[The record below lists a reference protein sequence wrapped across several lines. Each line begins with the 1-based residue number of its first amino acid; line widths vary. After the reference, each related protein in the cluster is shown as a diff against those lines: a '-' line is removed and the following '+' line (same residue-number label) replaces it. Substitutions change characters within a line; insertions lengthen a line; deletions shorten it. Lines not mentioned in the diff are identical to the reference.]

1 MRLQREVFFY
11 RVFLPPRV
19 VKTAV
24 FFVEGFEILLKHCR
38 IRYLFALLVCGGVE
52 VIYVARIFLIGQYC
66 VGFRA
71 GRAGGEHIVFVDFID
86 GDNRF
91 RVRLKDIRV
100 TPVCTVLAQF
110 AAVIIIPKAVLTN
123 SDFLADEIA
132 VIVIFVLSMVPDGN
146 NTGNR
151 DFGFCI
157 PL

>member
-1 MRLQREVFFY
+1 MQAENIL
-11 RVFLPPRV
+11 FL
-19 VKTAV
+19 
-24 FFVEGFEILLKHCR
+24 
-38 IRYLFALLVCGGVE
+38 
-52 VIYVARIFLIGQYC
+52 
-66 VGFRA
+66 
-71 GRAGGEHIVFVDFID
+71 VDFID

-132 VIVIFVLSMVPDGN
+132 VIVIFVLSMVSDGN

-157 PL
+157 TVINHIPLLRNSRQFFIVSAVESILFTHAVRNKIGYISDYLNSILRMTVFNAAGFEPVCNRIGLSAL